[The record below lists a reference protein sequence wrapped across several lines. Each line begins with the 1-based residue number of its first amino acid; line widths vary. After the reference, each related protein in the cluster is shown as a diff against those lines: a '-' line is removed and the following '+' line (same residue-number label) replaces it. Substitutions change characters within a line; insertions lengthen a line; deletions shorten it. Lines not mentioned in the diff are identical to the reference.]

1 MTVNALSLSPDGTTE
16 HLELPPARADY
27 YPSVLAELIGCD
39 PERVDTAYPPDGRLT
54 IWFDLAADPGPLAV
68 NPVATGLA
76 AATIRGT
83 VVVSGLCTAPAL
95 DLTPLHPARV
105 VEVLELAQHLRKE
118 RAAADQHGQDTA

>member
-1 MTVNALSLSPDGTTE
+1 MTVNALSLTPDGTTE

-27 YPSVLAELIGCD
+27 YPSLLAKLIGCD
-39 PERVDTAYPPDGRLT
+39 PESVDTAYPPDGRRT

>member
-27 YPSVLAELIGCD
+27 YPSLLAKLIGCD
-39 PERVDTAYPPDGRLT
+39 PESVDTAYPPDGRLT
-54 IWFDLAADPGPLAV
+54 IWFDL
-68 NPVATGLA
+68 VATGLA

-105 VEVLELAQHLRKE
+105 VEVLELARRHRKE
-118 RAAADQHGQDTA
+118 RAAADQHGHDTA